1 MFKLKS
7 ICAAVAL
14 GLGVAST
21 AASAFTLYDRP
32 SYNSFED
39 DNIDTLTLDANANG
53 RLDIGDRLTALV
65 DFNKLI
71 ELSALFSP
79 TGLFQDLNEVTGIT
93 EIEVKTKIEVAPGV
107 YRLGFGPS
115 AAYEATYGTGAL
127 LALFDDP
134 NPNGVTSDPLNVSTN
149 CTSVAGCL
157 AAATDGSLWTV
168 WGLDSDPDT
177 EWFSIGSDNVSN
189 AATLLPTSKVA
200 TVNFALNILTNNSGA
215 AIQRVMPCQIATGFL
230 CLGDGKVDMVGSA
243 DILGGLGLDQTAGP
257 TVRSDS
263 DITFQ
268 VDVPE
273 PGTLAL
279 LGLGLAGLGLAR
291 RKRQ

>member
-1 MFKLKS
+1 MKLKTG
-7 ICAAVAL
+7 ILGAALAL
-14 GLGVAST
+14 GFASTVASG
-21 AASAFTLYDRP
+21 FTLYSAP
-32 SYNSFED
+32 SYNNFED
-39 DNIDTLTLDANANG
+39 DNIDTLTFDANG
-53 RLDIGDRLTALV
+53 DGKLDIGDRLTALV

-71 ELSALFSP
+71 ELNALFSP
-79 TGLFQDLNEVTGIT
+79 TGSFQDLNELTGIT
-93 EIEVKTKIEVAPGV
+93 EIEVKSKIQITPGV

-115 AAYEATYGTGAL
+115 AAFEATYGTGAM

-134 NPNGVTSDPLNVSTN
+134 NPNGVTSDPLNISSS

-168 WGLDSDPDT
+168 WGLDSDKDT
-177 EWFSIGSDNVSN
+177 EWFSIGSDDVSN
-189 AATLLPTSKVA
+189 AGNLLPTSKVA
-200 TVNFALNILTNNSGA
+200 TVNFALNVLTNNTGA
-215 AIQRVMPCQIATGFL
+215 AIQRVMPCQTATGFQ

-263 DITFQ
+263 DIIFQ
-268 VDVPE
+268 AVVPE

-279 LGLGLAGLGLAR
+279 LGLGLAGLGLVR